1 MINPGPALAQGRAAF
16 ESRMRGTCRITRH
29 GPLVTDENG
38 DVSSSVEVIYP
49 DPAWPGNHPHR
60 DGRGYA
66 RYPGLAFE
74 QNADSQGVNVAQS
87 RIVYRVPFGPIFRPD
102 DVVEILTDPDNPQLA
117 GTRLRVASIDD
128 QSQATA
134 QRLICEDNQR
144 GVA

>member
-1 MINPGPALAQGRAAF
+1 
-16 ESRMRGTCRITRH
+16 MRGTCRITRH

-38 DVSSSVEVIYP
+38 DVSSSSATVYE
-49 DPAWPGNHPHR
+49 GK
-60 DGRGYA
+60 GYV

-74 QNADSQGVNVAQS
+74 QNADSQGVNVVQS

-134 QRLICEDNQR
+134 QRLICEDNQS